1 MRACVVKRVRPI
13 LYGAPC
19 KHLLGQVCKQ
29 FQNQVYQNSR
39 SPMFVYMFTSTNI
52 KQDIR

>member
-19 KHLLGQVCKQ
+19 MSEVNHSQSLMAGNFAVLWSKDPKSLALGGL
-29 FQNQVYQNSR
+29 
-39 SPMFVYMFTSTNI
+39 SPFKIV
-52 KQDIR
+52 